1 MKYLI
6 ATTFLW
12 AFSFSLIGE
21 FLAGSVN
28 SYTAAFIRSFLA
40 LLTFTLI
47 LRKPLAIDSLSLKL
61 IAIGGVQLGLMYV
74 CYFHAFN
81 FLSVPLVLLFTI
93 LTPIY
98 VTLIDDLFNCRFQPR
113 VLLVASLAV
122 IGAFVIRQ
130 HSPGQDFWF
139 GFAVLQGANVCF
151 AFGQV
156 AFKRL
161 AQRAPRCLLPEQQR
175 YFFLGA
181 TLVTFIAMLG
191 YGEAPTNITLEQ
203 IGILIWLGVVASGV
217 GYFWW
222 NRGAATTDT
231 GTLAIMNNAVIPV
244 GLAVN
249 LALWGAEVNVT
260 KLLLGGAIILLA
272 MLLHRQLNAANN

>member
-28 SYTAAFIRSFLA
+28 SYTAAFIRSLLA
-40 LLTFTLI
+40 LLTFTLM

-98 VTLIDDLFNCRFQPR
+98 VTLIDDLFNGRFQPK

-122 IGAFVIRQ
+122 IGALVIRQ

-161 AQRAPRCLLPEQQR
+161 AQRAPRCLHPEQQR

-191 YGEAPTNITLEQ
+191 YGEAPTSITLEQ
-203 IGILIWLGVVASGV
+203 VGVLIWLGVVASGI

-244 GLAVN
+244 GLVVN
-249 LALWGAEVNVT
+249 LALWGGEVNVT

-272 MLLHRQLNAANN
+272 MLLHRQLNAAHN

>member
-28 SYTAAFIRSFLA
+28 SYTAAFIRSLLA
-40 LLTFTLI
+40 LLTFTLM

-98 VTLIDDLFNCRFQPR
+98 VTLIDDLFNGRFQPR

-122 IGAFVIRQ
+122 IGALVIRQ
-130 HSPGQDFWF
+130 QSPGHDFWF

-161 AQRAPRCLLPEQQR
+161 AQRAPRCLYPEQQR

-191 YGEAPTNITLEQ
+191 YGEAPTSITLEQ
-203 IGILIWLGVVASGV
+203 VGVLIWLGVVASGI

-244 GLAVN
+244 GLVVN
-249 LALWGAEVNVT
+249 LALWGGEVNVT

-272 MLLHRQLNAANN
+272 MLLHRQLNAAHN